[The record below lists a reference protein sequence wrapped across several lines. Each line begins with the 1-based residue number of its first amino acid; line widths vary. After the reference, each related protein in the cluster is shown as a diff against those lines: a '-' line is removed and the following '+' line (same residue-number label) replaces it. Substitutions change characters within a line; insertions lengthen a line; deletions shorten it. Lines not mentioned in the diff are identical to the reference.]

1 MVNRART
8 LKKAFLLSVGFVTD
22 TLLENKQLKFLL
34 KTAQGNLLTITLQAV
49 LHSALLGL
57 VTEAWAR
64 THGWIC
70 NPV

>member
-1 MVNRART
+1 MVNRACT

-34 KTAQGNLLTITLQAV
+34 KTQGNLLTITLQVV
-49 LHSALLGL
+49 LHSALLGP
-57 VTEAWAR
+57 VTEEWTR